1 MTREQVEHLLSE
13 IGKKK
18 HISSFVVLGSL
29 SIFAYAESGIPEE
42 MTLSNEVDGY
52 AEIYP
57 AHDPAL
63 AAEWGQGSAFER
75 QHGYYFDSISPK
87 LPTLPDGWET
97 RLIEK
102 RASSGVTIKYADPND
117 VAVSKYARGEP
128 KDRQWIRAGLAAS
141 MLSLATIEYR
151 SRETLFLDQAEHE
164 RVKAAIAEDRA
175 WLEKARKRRG

>member
-1 MTREQVEHLLSE
+1 MTRQQVEHLLSE

-18 HISSFVVLGSL
+18 NISSFVVLGSL
-29 SIFAYAESGIPEE
+29 SIFAYGEGDIPGE

-57 AHDPAL
+57 GHDPAL
-63 AAEWGQGSAFER
+63 AAAWGQGSAFER

-87 LPTLPDGWET
+87 LPTLPEGWES

-102 RASSGVTIKYADPND
+102 RTPSGVIVKYADPND

-128 KDRQWIRAGLAAS
+128 KDRKWVRAGLAAS

-164 RVKAAIAEDRA
+164 RVKAAISEDRA
-175 WLEKARKRRG
+175 WLEKAIRRRR